1 MDKAR
6 FDDYIR
12 RFNAQDTT
20 AFDDYIAPGL
30 HMLNG
35 TLEFT
40 GRQGMKDH
48 YAKVWSSFRETLAVP
63 RFVSD
68 ERTAAIQMRTHFE
81 AVKDDPRSLFGP
93 VREGETFDFQ
103 GVIMYEIDGN
113 GQFADITVAYNRF
126 TFTDRGGDQ
135 TELGIPH

>member
-20 AFDDYIAPGL
+20 AFDDYIALDL

-48 YAKVWSSFRETLAVP
+48 YAKVWSSFRETLTVP

-68 ERTAAIQMRTHFE
+68 DQTAAIQMHTHFE
-81 AVKDDPRSLFGP
+81 AHKDDPKSLFGP
-93 VREGETFDFQ
+93 IREGETFDFH
-103 GVIMYEIDGN
+103 GVIMYEIDAN
-113 GQFADITVAYNRF
+113 GQFAGITVAYNRF
-126 TFTDRGGDQ
+126 TFTDLSGEQ
-135 TELGIPH
+135 VELGIPH